1 MDCEDTPEEAALRFE
16 VRSWLADH
24 VGPYRAAADEGGAA
38 SLLFADASDP
48 DHVERGKA
56 WQRELFDAGW
66 AGLGWP
72 AEYGGRDLPV
82 AQRLIWAQEAAAAG
96 VPPGINLIGE
106 AIAGPTLMAHG
117 TEEQKRRWLPPILRA
132 DEIWC
137 QLFSEPGAGS
147 DLAAVT
153 TTAVRNGD
161 GFVVDGHKVWTSAAH
176 YADFGVLLARTD
188 WEVPKHRGCSYFVVD
203 MNAEGVSARPMR
215 QMTGG
220 AAFDEVVL
228 EAVRVPAANLVGAEG
243 EGWAVAVTTLMNER
257 LNIGLGLARVG
268 GGLDRLLG
276 ELRERGVADDPVIR
290 QMAADLYID
299 TKCLQY
305 LGYRAVSKLANGEVP
320 GPEGSVAKLASAR
333 VSRKTDE
340 LLDAMRGPGAMVHDA
355 WTELQLWVPASSIA
369 GGTDEVLKNI
379 IAERV
384 LGLPREPDPCRDL
397 PFSEVAGRFPGGTG
411 PPKS

>member
-1 MDCEDTPEEAALRFE
+1 MDFEDTPAEAALRSE
-16 VRSWLADH
+16 ARAWLAAH
-24 VGPYRAAADEGGAA
+24 VGPYKVAADNGGPA
-38 SLLFADASDP
+38 SLLFADAADP

-56 WQRELFDAGW
+56 WQRELFKGGW

-72 AEYGGRDLPV
+72 TEYGGRDLPV
-82 AQRLIWAQEAAAAG
+82 AHRVVWAQEAADAG
-96 VPPGINLIGE
+96 MPPSINLIGE

-117 TEEQKRRWLPPILRA
+117 NDEQRRRWLPPILLA
-132 DEIWC
+132 EEIWC

-153 TTAVRNGD
+153 TTAVRD
-161 GFVVDGHKVWTSAAH
+161 DDSWVVDGHKVWTSAAH
-176 YADFGVLLARTD
+176 YADFGILLARTD
-188 WEVPKHRGCSYFVVD
+188 WDLPKHQGCTFFVVD
-203 MNAEGVSARPMR
+203 MKAPGVTARPMR

-220 AAFDEVVL
+220 AAFDEVHL
-228 EAVRVPAANLVGAEG
+228 EGVRIPGTDMVGSEG
-243 EGWAVAVTTLMNER
+243 QGWSVAVTTLMNER
-257 LNIGLGLARVG
+257 LNIGLGLSRVG
-268 GGLDRLLG
+268 GGLDRMLR
-276 ELRERGVADDPVIR
+276 ELRAAGVADDPVVR

-305 LGYRAVSKLANGEVP
+305 LGYRAVSKLAAGEIP

-340 LLDAMRGPGAMVHDA
+340 LLDAMRGAGAMVHDA

-384 LGLPREPDPCRDL
+384 LGLPRELSADRD
-397 PFSEVAGRFPGGTG
+397 VAFRELAGAT
-411 PPKS
+411 PPVDRP